1 MVKVMVDDASVR
13 IAALRVFLENKIFLS
28 TVISLFFAQTLKAVL
43 YIIHNRNKSMREMI
57 EILTW
62 RTGGM
67 PSSHA
72 AVVSSL
78 VTSVGIVEGITSN
91 LFVFSFWFALVV
103 LRDAMGVRRSAGL
116 MAKALNDLGKQASE
130 KTGLD
135 FRLVKEIQ
143 GHTPFEVVVGSLW
156 GVSIAV
162 GLYLL

>member
-1 MVKVMVDDASVR
+1 MVMVMFDDVATCA
-13 IAALRVFLENKIFLS
+13 AALRALLENKIFVS
-28 TVISLFFAQTLKAVL
+28 TVISLCLAQAFKVIV
-43 YIIHNRNKSMREMI
+43 YVIHNRNKKIREMV
-57 EILTW
+57 EILAW

-78 VTSVGIVEGITSN
+78 VASVALADGISN

-116 MAKALNDLGKQASE
+116 MAKALNDLGKKKKK

-143 GHTPFEVVVGSLW
+143 GHTPLEVVVGCLL

-162 GLYLL
+162 GLFLL

>member
-1 MVKVMVDDASVR
+1 MKV
-13 IAALRVFLENKIFLS
+13 LFENKIFVS
-28 TVISLFFAQTLKAVL
+28 TVLSLCCAQLLKVIVYL
-43 YIIHNRNKSMREMI
+43 VHNHKKKMRELI
-57 EILTW
+57 EILAW

-78 VTSVGIVEGITSN
+78 VTSVALVEGISN
-91 LFVFSFWFALVV
+91 LFIFSFWFALVV

-143 GHTPFEVVVGSLW
+143 GHTPLEVVVGCLL